1 MELFELDI
9 NALSKGKKEAFFILY
24 KKFFVALC
32 LFAQKFSIEKEAAED
47 IVQEIFY
54 KLYEER
60 SQIFHNILTL
70 QSYLYSSVKNSC
82 LNYIRDEK
90 RRKLRESYYCDEI
103 YNNDTTFINDII
115 ENEVYRELY
124 QLLDELPPQCR
135 VIFERVLQGE
145 TSETIAKSMH
155 LSIETVKTQP
165 EKSQTYTKR
174 TLQII
179 IQYYRNLSIIFFI
192 YRIPTFLFGSVFIK
206 K

>member
-1 MELFELDI
+1 M
-9 NALSKGKKEAFFILY
+9 
-24 KKFFVALC
+24 C
-32 LFAQKFSIEKEAAED
+32 LFAQKFSIGKEAAED

-60 SQIFHNILTL
+60 QIFHNILTL

-103 YNNDTTFINDII
+103 YNNDTTFINDVI

-145 TSETIAKSMH
+145 TSETKLNDNIQITIADLMKCC
-155 LSIETVKTQP
+155 IDN
-165 EKSQTYTKR
+165 EKLEDCIKEINTNFTK
-174 TLQII
+174 
-179 IQYYRNLSIIFFI
+179 
-192 YRIPTFLFGSVFIK
+192 GK
-206 K
+206 

>member
-32 LFAQKFSIEKEAAED
+32 LFAQKFSIGKEAAED

-60 SQIFHNILTL
+60 QLFHNILTL

-103 YNNDTTFINDII
+103 YNNDTTFIND
-115 ENEVYRELY
+115 
-124 QLLDELPPQCR
+124 
-135 VIFERVLQGE
+135 VI
-145 TSETIAKSMH
+145 
-155 LSIETVKTQP
+155 
-165 EKSQTYTKR
+165 
-174 TLQII
+174 
-179 IQYYRNLSIIFFI
+179 
-192 YRIPTFLFGSVFIK
+192 
-206 K
+206 

>member
-32 LFAQKFSIEKEAAED
+32 LFAQKFSIGKEAAED

-60 SQIFHNILTL
+60 QIFHNILTL

-103 YNNDTTFINDII
+103 YNNDTTFINDVI

-124 QLLDELPPQCR
+124 QFLDELPPQCR

-155 LSIETVKTQP
+155 LSIETVKTQRKKAKHILR
-165 EKSQTYTKR
+165 EDTHFFVWQCLYKKIRKWKYT
-174 TLQII
+174 
-179 IQYYRNLSIIFFI
+179 
-192 YRIPTFLFGSVFIK
+192 
-206 K
+206 

>member
-60 SQIFHNILTL
+60 QIFHNILTL

-90 RRKLRESYYCDEI
+90 RRKLRESYYCDE
-103 YNNDTTFINDII
+103 
-115 ENEVYRELY
+115 
-124 QLLDELPPQCR
+124 R

-155 LSIETVKTQP
+155 LSIETVKTQRKKAKHILR
-165 EKSQTYTKR
+165 ERYK
-174 TLQII
+174 LLFNII
-179 IQYYRNLSIIFFI
+179 GIF
-192 YRIPTFLFGSVFIK
+192 L
-206 K
+206 

>member
-32 LFAQKFSIEKEAAED
+32 LFAQKFSIGKEAAED

-60 SQIFHNILTL
+60 QIFHNILTL

-90 RRKLRESYYCDEI
+90 RRKLREVI
-103 YNNDTTFINDII
+103 TVTKFIIMTLHLLTTLSKTKCTENYIN
-115 ENEVYRELY
+115 
-124 QLLDELPPQCR
+124 
-135 VIFERVLQGE
+135 F
-145 TSETIAKSMH
+145 
-155 LSIETVKTQP
+155 
-165 EKSQTYTKR
+165 
-174 TLQII
+174 
-179 IQYYRNLSIIFFI
+179 
-192 YRIPTFLFGSVFIK
+192 
-206 K
+206 

>member
-32 LFAQKFSIEKEAAED
+32 LFAQKFSIGKEAAED

-60 SQIFHNILTL
+60 QIFHNILTL

-90 RRKLRESYYCDEI
+90 RRKRQWYQRDRLEQDPRYRFPRQWYLHQPQRQRTAG
-103 YNNDTTFINDII
+103 YR
-115 ENEVYRELY
+115 RELY
-124 QLLDELPPQCR
+124 QFLDELPPQCR

-155 LSIETVKTQP
+155 LSIETVKTQRKKAKHILR
-165 EKSQTYTKR
+165 ERYK
-174 TLQII
+174 LLFNII
-179 IQYYRNLSIIFFI
+179 GIF
-192 YRIPTFLFGSVFIK
+192 L
-206 K
+206 

>member
-32 LFAQKFSIEKEAAED
+32 LFAQKFSIGKEAAED

-60 SQIFHNILTL
+60 QIFHNILTL

-103 YNNDTTFINDII
+103 YNNDTTFINDVI

-124 QLLDELPPQCR
+124 QFLDELGKSPSHSATAAPAS
-135 VIFERVLQGE
+135 VLQGE

-155 LSIETVKTQP
+155 LSIETVKTQRKKAKHILR
-165 EKSQTYTKR
+165 ERYK
-174 TLQII
+174 LLFNII
-179 IQYYRNLSIIFFI
+179 GIF
-192 YRIPTFLFGSVFIK
+192 L
-206 K
+206 

>member
-60 SQIFHNILTL
+60 QIFHNILTL

-90 RRKLRESYYCDEI
+90 RRKLRE
-103 YNNDTTFINDII
+103 
-115 ENEVYRELY
+115 
-124 QLLDELPPQCR
+124 
-135 VIFERVLQGE
+135 

-155 LSIETVKTQP
+155 LSIETVKTQRKKAKHILR
-165 EKSQTYTKR
+165 ERYK
-174 TLQII
+174 LLFNII
-179 IQYYRNLSIIFFI
+179 GIF
-192 YRIPTFLFGSVFIK
+192 L
-206 K
+206 

>member
-32 LFAQKFSIEKEAAED
+32 LFAQKFSIGKEAAED

-60 SQIFHNILTL
+60 QIFHNILTL

-90 RRKLRESYYCDEI
+90 RRNSVKVITVTKFIIMTLHLL
-103 YNNDTTFINDII
+103 TTLSKTKCTENYIN
-115 ENEVYRELY
+115 
-124 QLLDELPPQCR
+124 
-135 VIFERVLQGE
+135 F
-145 TSETIAKSMH
+145 
-155 LSIETVKTQP
+155 
-165 EKSQTYTKR
+165 
-174 TLQII
+174 
-179 IQYYRNLSIIFFI
+179 
-192 YRIPTFLFGSVFIK
+192 
-206 K
+206 

>member
-1 MELFELDI
+1 MPLRSE
-9 NALSKGKKEAFFILY
+9 
-24 KKFFVALC
+24 
-32 LFAQKFSIEKEAAED
+32 FSIGKEAAED

-60 SQIFHNILTL
+60 QIFHNILTL

-103 YNNDTTFINDII
+103 YNNDTTFINDVI

-179 IQYYRNLSIIFFI
+179 IQYYRNLSIIFFHI
-192 YRIPTFLFGSVFIK
+192 
-206 K
+206 

>member
-32 LFAQKFSIEKEAAED
+32 LFAQKFSIGKEAAED

-60 SQIFHNILTL
+60 QIFHNILTL

-90 RRKLRESYYCDEI
+90 RRKLRESYYLRG
-103 YNNDTTFINDII
+103 
-115 ENEVYRELY
+115 VYRIVHKKLERKCERKACKY
-124 QLLDELPPQCR
+124 KE
-135 VIFERVLQGE
+135 FERFEGDLGKKNE
-145 TSETIAKSMH
+145 M
-155 LSIETVKTQP
+155 
-165 EKSQTYTKR
+165 YTG
-174 TLQII
+174 LICF
-179 IQYYRNLSIIFFI
+179 NL
-192 YRIPTFLFGSVFIK
+192 V
-206 K
+206 

>member
-32 LFAQKFSIEKEAAED
+32 LFAQKFSIGKEAAED

-60 SQIFHNILTL
+60 QIFHNILTL

-90 RRKLRESYYCDEI
+90 RRKLRESYYCD
-103 YNNDTTFINDII
+103 DVI

-124 QLLDELPPQCR
+124 QFLDELPPQCR

-155 LSIETVKTQP
+155 LSIETVKTQGKKAKHILR
-165 EKSQTYTKR
+165 ERYK
-174 TLQII
+174 LLFNII
-179 IQYYRNLSIIFFI
+179 GIF
-192 YRIPTFLFGSVFIK
+192 L
-206 K
+206 

>member
-60 SQIFHNILTL
+60 QIFHNILTL

-103 YNNDTTFINDII
+103 YNNDTTFINDVI

-179 IQYYRNLSIIFFI
+179 FNIIGIFLLIFFI

>member
-32 LFAQKFSIEKEAAED
+32 LFAQKFSIWKEAAED

-60 SQIFHNILTL
+60 QIFHNILTL

-103 YNNDTTFINDII
+103 YNNDTTFINDVI

-155 LSIETVKTQP
+155 LSIETVKTQRKKAKHILR
-165 EKSQTYTKR
+165 ERYK
-174 TLQII
+174 LLFNII
-179 IQYYRNLSIIFFI
+179 GIF
-192 YRIPTFLFGSVFIK
+192 L
-206 K
+206 